1 MLKNVLIK
9 IWHKIDYNILHQAII
24 IEFIK
29 FNFLIYEFNNI
40 F

>member
-9 IWHKIDYNILHQAII
+9 IRHKIDYNILDQTIV

-40 F
+40 V

>member
-9 IWHKIDYNILHQAII
+9 IWHKIDYNILDQTII

-29 FNFLIYEFNNI
+29 FNFLVYEFNNI
-40 F
+40 V